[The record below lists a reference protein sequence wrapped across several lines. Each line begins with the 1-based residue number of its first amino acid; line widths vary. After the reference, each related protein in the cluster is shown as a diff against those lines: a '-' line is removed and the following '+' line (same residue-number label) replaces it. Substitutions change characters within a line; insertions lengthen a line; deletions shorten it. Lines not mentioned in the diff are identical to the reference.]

1 MSARLRWRTAIC
13 AGAMSASLTV
23 GCGGGGSS
31 SATSDGADSETGD
44 AEGGETEGGDTSGGG
59 VDDVPDPQ
67 PSEGFEAGFDV
78 RDISP
83 NDAELMLGVYMGA
96 YGAPEARGVAT
107 GVHDPVY
114 ARTVALREGDEEV
127 IMTILD
133 LPGLGNRYTRR
144 IREDVAAL
152 TGLDP
157 LRILVGATHSHSSPD
172 FMGLWGGVPDA
183 YADRVVSLV
192 VGGMVDALNNA
203 DPVDLH
209 VGTGAAE
216 NRNRRGWPLTDTAVT
231 VLDARDPEGA
241 RVGTMAVF
249 AAHPVVLGES
259 NKEISRDWPGW
270 AVDAAEAELGAPVLL
285 FSGIIGDVSPAVPD
299 GTYADDFERCDAY
312 GGAVGGE
319 VAAVAQAAGPIADET
334 LAWDAT
340 VWTLPV
346 DNFLFEL
353 AATLGLLE
361 YDFDE
366 VDGQK
371 TVQTQSSYLRVGSL
385 AGGLQ
390 LAAFPGESLT
400 RNGLEV
406 KQAMTA
412 PHRMVLG
419 LTGDALGYFI
429 PSDEWMT
436 GLNDD
441 YEESISL
448 GMTVGDTSRDA
459 MAAMIAADGG

>member
-1 MSARLRWRTAIC
+1 MNAGARWMTAIC

-23 GCGGGGSS
+23 GCGGGASS
-31 SATSDGADSETGD
+31 SGTGDETDAGETDAGETGD
-44 AEGGETEGGDTSGGG
+44 TGTDGGM
-59 VDDVPDPQ
+59 DVPDPDP

-114 ARTVALREGDEEV
+114 ARAVALRAGDEEV
-127 IMTILD
+127 VMAILD

-192 VGGMVDALNNA
+192 VGGMVDALDNA

-216 NRNRRGWPLTDTAVT
+216 NRNRRGWPVTDQAVT
-231 VLDARDPEGA
+231 VLDARDPQGA
-241 RVGTMAVF
+241 RVGTVAVF

-285 FSGIIGDVSPAVPD
+285 FSGIIGDVSPSVPD

-319 VAAVAQAAGPIADET
+319 VAAVAQAAGLIADET
-334 LAWDAT
+334 LAWDST

-371 TVQTQSSYLRVGSL
+371 TVETQSSYLRVGSL

-406 KQAMTA
+406 KQTMTA

-448 GMTVGDTSRDA
+448 GVTVGDTSRDA

>member
-1 MSARLRWRTAIC
+1 M
-13 AGAMSASLTV
+13 
-23 GCGGGGSS
+23 
-31 SATSDGADSETGD
+31 
-44 AEGGETEGGDTSGGG
+44 
-59 VDDVPDPQ
+59 
-67 PSEGFEAGFDV
+67 
-78 RDISP
+78 
-83 NDAELMLGVYMGA
+83 
-96 YGAPEARGVAT
+96 
-107 GVHDPVY
+107 
-114 ARTVALREGDEEV
+114 
-127 IMTILD
+127 
-133 LPGLGNRYTRR
+133 
-144 IREDVAAL
+144 
-152 TGLDP
+152 
-157 LRILVGATHSHSSPD
+157 
-172 FMGLWGGVPDA
+172 
-183 YADRVVSLV
+183 
-192 VGGMVDALNNA
+192 
-203 DPVDLH
+203 
-209 VGTGAAE
+209 
-216 NRNRRGWPLTDTAVT
+216 
-231 VLDARDPEGA
+231 
-241 RVGTMAVF
+241 
-249 AAHPVVLGES
+249 
-259 NKEISRDWPGW
+259 
-270 AVDAAEAELGAPVLL
+270 
-285 FSGIIGDVSPAVPD
+285 
-299 GTYADDFERCDAY
+299 
-312 GGAVGGE
+312 
-319 VAAVAQAAGPIADET
+319 
-334 LAWDAT
+334 
-340 VWTLPV
+340 WTLPV